1 VSKQVHTPTLLQLFR
16 QYGYEGLTLSKISQ
30 STGLG
35 KASLYHHFPGGK
47 MEMAQA
53 ALCEV
58 DRWLDTTILP
68 ILLDAPASGQNS
80 QVIDKF
86 TLMCIE
92 TSRFFNEGQN
102 SCLWAVLMLEQ
113 ASDELFHSQISLAL
127 SRWIEAIVNLL
138 VTAGLDKTPA
148 QQRGEDA
155 MVAIQGALIM
165 THGLRDLA
173 IFDRV
178 LTQIPQQLCQGI
190 CNR

>member
-1 VSKQVHTPTLLQLFR
+1 VSKQTYAPTLLELFR

-47 MEMAQA
+47 TEMAEA

-58 DRWLDTTILP
+58 DRWLDTTMLP
-68 ILLDAPASGQNS
+68 ILIEAPVSGQNS
-80 QVIDKF
+80 QAIDKL

-113 ASDELFHSQISLAL
+113 SSDALFHAQISSAL

-138 VTAGLDKTPA
+138 VAAGLNRALA

-155 MVAIQGALIM
+155 LVAIQGALIM
-165 THGLRDLA
+165 TRGLRDLA

-178 LTQIPQQLCQGI
+178 LKQLPQQLCQGI
-190 CNR
+190 

>member
-1 VSKQVHTPTLLQLFR
+1 VSKQTYAPTLLELFR
-16 QYGYEGLTLSKISQ
+16 QYGYEGLTLSKIAQ

-47 MEMAQA
+47 AEMAQT

-68 ILLDAPASGQNS
+68 ILFDAPASDQNS
-80 QVIDKF
+80 QTLDRL
-86 TLMCIE
+86 TLMCVE

-113 ASDELFHSQISLAL
+113 ASDELFHSQISSAL
-127 SRWIEAIVNLL
+127 SRWINAIVHLL
-138 VTAGLDKTPA
+138 VTAGLDKTLA

-165 THGLRDLA
+165 TRGLRDLA

-178 LTQIPQQLCQGI
+178 LKQLPQQLCQGI
-190 CNR
+190 

>member
-1 VSKQVHTPTLLQLFR
+1 VSKQAHIPTLLQLFR

-30 STGLG
+30 STELG

-47 MEMAQA
+47 AEMAQA

-68 ILLDAPASGQNS
+68 ILLDDPAIGQDC
-80 QVIDKF
+80 QIIDIF

-92 TSRFFNEGQN
+92 TRHFFNEGQN

-113 ASDELFHSQISLAL
+113 ASDELFHAQISSAL
-127 SRWIEAIVNLL
+127 SRWIDAIANIL
-138 VTAGLDKTPA
+138 VTAGLDKTLA

-165 THGLRDLA
+165 TRGLRDLT

-178 LTQIPQQLCQGI
+178 LDRLPQQLCQGI